1 MIEISLEVWNVT
13 VTSNFLKSALKD
25 AFLSVDKPNR
35 TITNDENPCAIRGA
49 CYHLLYLMKLNVFN
63 INISHTVSTFESI
76 PLSWGNKQN
85 EDRNM
90 KIISWVVSRAAL
102 HCSADGL
109 IPAEC
114 SIMPQLTTNNS
125 CIVSSGAWRGAWES
139 EDKPSAGSVRVN
151 INPIHNSNF

>member
-1 MIEISLEVWNVT
+1 MPSLASISQIERLQMMRIHVPSEEHVITFCTWWNLMSST
-13 VTSNFLKSALKD
+13 LTL
-25 AFLSVDKPNR
+25 
-35 TITNDENPCAIRGA
+35 AIKYSFYIWVYPIELRNQTEWRQK
-49 CYHLLYLMKLNVFN
+49 YEDNLM
-63 INISHTVSTFESI
+63 SC
-76 PLSWGNKQN
+76 
-85 EDRNM
+85 
-90 KIISWVVSRAAL
+90 SRAAF